1 MKMKFKSRIVIVIA
15 FAFVLSSALVY
26 LLPEHANAGTCDS
39 GWSILGSRKY
49 HGYFTGVCDWGGTSV
64 LPVRSDGQA
73 LPSSSINSVDSLIG
87 LLRSYY
93 NGGDAQERTGAEF
106 IYHTM
111 VGDNAGVSR
120 NVSDSDWNNLS
131 NTLKQL
137 TIDWSGDVSNAAT
150 GINSYW
156 QGTVGEGSDGTNND
170 DAFYY
175 EVKSPEPGIAIY
187 NSDGSIA
194 YQLYR
199 KCANP
204 NGFINKI
211 VPPDHQQQNDSV
223 SLPKVVPSISTSF
236 TSGKIMEGGNAVN
249 NVTGKAQAVGGNST
263 YTNINHSYIS
273 VGSMYPYAY
282 NTMSMTNFFNQWQV
296 SKVIYGPNDDSYN
309 NFGSV
314 NQNNGQNPCSYYGGK
329 SCQSFSSGSGSTLSS
344 GSTFT
349 NSTDNVS
356 IDDLQSGSKVC
367 YGMSV
372 YNSGVVV
379 DEPNLEINQRY
390 HAIYT
395 TTYYSDSKGHLHSYT
410 YQSGVN
416 KDYTEVLRPGSTRPN
431 GQWAHSNLSCVV
443 IGKKPKIQ
451 VQGGDLSTGRSTTST
466 SVNVDTLTSEKNNT
480 LYGSWAEYA
489 MYIAG
494 KVDGMASGNYLRNGE
509 AISGLSNNQKNM
521 IVNNISICQY
531 SPLTFSNLALL
542 SSATSSSIRTA
553 SCDDSVS
560 PGMKAGYAL
569 STASPDVSASFAAT
583 NNVGGGVD
591 LNSLSSGVYNA
602 GNISVSGSNIPTG
615 KSIIIKS
622 TGKVTI
628 TGDIKTQLDNV
639 SSIDQISQIIIIANE
654 IDIDEGVQRVDSWLV
669 AKTSGETGILNTCD
683 KYASSADSVSQLNA
697 NDCSKQ
703 LTINGPVAADKVYF
717 FRTAGSEAD
726 SDSNISAEIFNL
738 PATTF
743 LWSKAREKGSASG
756 SESTVTT
763 VYQTE
768 KPVRY

>member
-1 MKMKFKSRIVIVIA
+1 MTKHFRIKCLICFILLFIVVGALIISKNVLADLGVGETYGYFFNQSHVYGYDNEGCRGCVLPKRYNGRTVAIPDGVNSVSSLINFLKSDYNGSTKNMVAFIVDTMRANASRSTTITNSDWSDLENRLSQSNISINWSTYHIANMNTYQQATNSTRSTSANDVSWSTQGQSGAAIVI
-15 FAFVLSSALVY
+15 SDKRNGEALY
-26 LLPEHANAGTCDS
+26 
-39 GWSILGSRKY
+39 
-49 HGYFTGVCDWGGTSV
+49 
-64 LPVRSDGQA
+64 A
-73 LPSSSINSVDSLIG
+73 LFRD
-87 LLRSYY
+87 
-93 NGGDAQERTGAEF
+93 
-106 IYHTM
+106 
-111 VGDNAGVSR
+111 
-120 NVSDSDWNNLS
+120 
-131 NTLKQL
+131 
-137 TIDWSGDVSNAAT
+137 
-150 GINSYW
+150 
-156 QGTVGEGSDGTNND
+156 
-170 DAFYY
+170 
-175 EVKSPEPGIAIY
+175 
-187 NSDGSIA
+187 
-194 YQLYR
+194 
-199 KCANP
+199 CANP
-204 NGFINKI
+204 DGGLKGIEPIEQDVNT
-211 VPPDHQQQNDSV
+211 
-223 SLPKVVPSISTSF
+223 SLSSLVPSIETSF
-236 TSGKIMEGGNAVN
+236 GSGQIMEGGNAVN
-249 NVTGKAQAVGGNST
+249 YVTGKAKANGDTTYRLLKEGSRPVGN
-263 YTNINHSYIS
+263 
-273 VGSMYPYAY
+273 
-282 NTMSMTNFFNQWQV
+282 MSGKYDTLDSPQNYFSNWQI

-349 NSTDNVS
+349 KTVDNVS

-372 YNSGVVV
+372 YNSGSKY
-379 DEPNLEINQRY
+379 DSRYYGRQINQTW
-390 HAIYT
+390 IPTYT
-395 TTYYSDSKGHLHSYT
+395 TYPIYSTDKKGNPIVTGSYT
-410 YQSGVN
+410 VQTGVMETGW
-416 KDYTEVLRPGSTRPN
+416 DVLSPSSTLPN